1 MNKTNMKK
9 IKCQSNLI
17 CLFICI
23 MLCSL
28 FAGCNDE
35 DDIKGDNSMI
45 VGRWA
50 ESSKYEQFVFNFFKD
65 GSGRLDVVIDYGKQV
80 DSEAFTYSFN
90 PQTME
95 IVFNYEFDSGDDPV
109 AKIEMT
115 GNNAMIL
122 TTYDDYESNK
132 ICERFHLYKE
142 VGSD

>member
-17 CLFICI
+17 CLFIGI

-50 ESSKYEQFVFNFFKD
+50 ESPKYEQFVFNFFKD

-90 PQTME
+90 PEKME
-95 IVFNYEFDSGDDPV
+95 IIFDNEFNLAGDPI
-109 AKIEMT
+109 AKIEMI
-115 GNNAMIL
+115 GSNAMIL
-122 TTYDDYESNK
+122 TTYDDYEANEA
-132 ICERFHLYKE
+132 CESFRLYKE
-142 VGSD
+142 VGGD

>member
-1 MNKTNMKK
+1 MKK

-80 DSEAFTYSFN
+80 DSEAFTYNFN

-95 IVFNYEFDSGDDPV
+95 IVFNYEVDSGDDPV
-109 AKIEMT
+109 AKIEMI
-115 GNNAMIL
+115 GSNAMIL
-122 TTYDDYESNK
+122 TTYDDYEANEA
-132 ICERFHLYKE
+132 CESFRLYKE